1 MAISDRARD
10 FWDRISP
17 RERKL
22 VLLAGVAMPITVAI
36 WLALAIHDG
45 LDAMER
51 RNDRTRQALDVV
63 AELKARGPIKDD
75 EESIKIPSDP
85 IPLETY
91 INNAATAAGFSI
103 KNTSPRPA
111 LTKNGFVTNSVS
123 FQLED
128 LEIEKLKAF
137 LQEVETKQKVVFV
150 THLDL
155 KRDFKDKHK
164 LDATVEVSTYSKV
177 KATDSK
183 DEDKDKD
190 KGGSGSAKKG
200 G

>member
-1 MAISDRARD
+1 MAFSDRARD

-22 VLLAGVAMPITVAI
+22 VILAAIAMPITIAL
-36 WLALAIHDG
+36 WLGFAIHDG
-45 LDAMER
+45 LEAMEH

-63 AELKARGPIKDD
+63 AELKARGPIKAD
-75 EESIKIPSDP
+75 EAQVPIPNDP

-91 INNAATAAGFSI
+91 LNNAATAAGFTI
-103 KNTSPRPA
+103 RNTSPRPA
-111 LTKNGFVTNSVS
+111 LTKNGFVTSSVS

-150 THLDL
+150 THLDV

-177 KATDSK
+177 HSSDSK
-183 DEDKDKD
+183 EEGG
-190 KGGSGSAKKG
+190 GGSGSGSGAKKG

>member
-1 MAISDRARD
+1 MAFSDRARD

-103 KNTSPRPA
+103 KNTSPRPP

-150 THLDL
+150 THLDV

-177 KATDSK
+177 RSSGDG
-183 DEDKDKD
+183 
-190 KGGSGSAKKG
+190 KGDGGGGSGSGSAKKG

>member
-1 MAISDRARD
+1 MAFSDRARD

-22 VLLAGVAMPITVAI
+22 VLLAAVAMPITIAL
-36 WLALAIHDG
+36 WLGLAIHDG
-45 LDAMER
+45 LVAMEH

-63 AELKARGPIKDD
+63 AELKARGPMKPD
-75 EESIKIPSDP
+75 EAQVPIPNDP

-91 INNAATAAGFSI
+91 LNNAATAAGFTI
-103 KNTSPRPA
+103 KNTSPRPP
-111 LTKNGFVTNSVS
+111 LTKNGFVTSSVS

-128 LEIEKLKAF
+128 LEIEKLRAF

-150 THLDL
+150 THLDV

-177 KATDSK
+177 KAASDTK
-183 DEDKDKD
+183 DE
-190 KGGSGSAKKG
+190 GSGSGSAAAKKG

>member
-1 MAISDRARD
+1 MAFSDRARD

-22 VLLAGVAMPITVAI
+22 VLLAAVAMPITIAL
-36 WLALAIHDG
+36 WLGLAIHDG
-45 LDAMER
+45 LVAMEH

-63 AELKARGPIKDD
+63 AELKARGPVKPD
-75 EESIKIPSDP
+75 EAQVPIPNDP

-91 INNAATAAGFSI
+91 LNNAATAAGFSI
-103 KNTSPRPA
+103 KNTSPRPP
-111 LTKNGFVTNSVS
+111 LTKNGFVTSSVS

-128 LEIEKLKAF
+128 LEIDKLKAF

-150 THLDL
+150 THLDI

-177 KATDSK
+177 HAASDTK
-183 DEDKDKD
+183 DE
-190 KGGSGSAKKG
+190 GSGSGSAAKKG